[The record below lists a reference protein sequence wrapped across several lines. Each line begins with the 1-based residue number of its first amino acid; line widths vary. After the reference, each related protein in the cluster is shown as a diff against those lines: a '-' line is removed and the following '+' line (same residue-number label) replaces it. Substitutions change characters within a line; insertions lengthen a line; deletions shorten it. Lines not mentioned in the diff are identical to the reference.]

1 MAPSQVARLTGRSPR
16 RNAATNG
23 YVAKLSYTHGAGWD
37 RTRLTSVGLTLAIHM
52 ALLLAVISAFA
63 PQLGLVQKATP
74 DLTAF
79 QLTPPPDQP
88 KPPPPPPQHQTAKAA
103 SGRAAPANKKSL
115 ASPVFAPK
123 LPPLI
128 KPPPIAA
135 APTPATGALSESGAS
150 DRAGPGTGAG
160 GTGNGLGAGD
170 GGDGTGGGGSPPDW
184 IGGRISDSDYPQ
196 AARASHAQG
205 KTVARV
211 AIDAIGRVSACSV
224 AHSSGNES
232 LDVTTCAL
240 IIKRFRF
247 RAARDR
253 SGRSVASV
261 INYVQDWLQTGQW
274 DGKGGDGKGGDGD
287 QKP

>member
-1 MAPSQVARLTGRSPR
+1 MTGRSPR

-23 YVAKLSYTHGAGWD
+23 YVAKLSYTNGAGWD
-37 RTRLTSVGLTLAIHM
+37 RTRLTSLGLVLVLHI
-52 ALLLAVISAFA
+52 ALLLAIISAFA
-63 PQLGLVQKATP
+63 PRLGLVSKVVP
-74 DLTAF
+74 DLAAF
-79 QLTPPPDQP
+79 RLSPPPDRP
-88 KPPPPPPQHQTAKAA
+88 KPPPPPQHQAAKAA

-123 LPPLI
+123 LPLLI

-135 APTPATGALSESGAS
+135 APTPATGAQSESGAS
-150 DRAGPGTGAG
+150 DKAGPGTGAG
-160 GTGNGLGAGD
+160 GAGNGLGSGD
-170 GGDGTGGGGSPPDW
+170 GGDGTGAGSSPPDW

-196 AARASHAQG
+196 AARDAHAQG

-211 AIDAIGRVSACSV
+211 SIDANGRVSSCSV
-224 AHSSGNES
+224 ANSSGNES

-240 IIKRFRF
+240 ILKRFRF
-247 RAARDR
+247 RAARDG

-274 DGKGGDGKGGDGD
+274 DGKGGDGKGGDGKGGDGD